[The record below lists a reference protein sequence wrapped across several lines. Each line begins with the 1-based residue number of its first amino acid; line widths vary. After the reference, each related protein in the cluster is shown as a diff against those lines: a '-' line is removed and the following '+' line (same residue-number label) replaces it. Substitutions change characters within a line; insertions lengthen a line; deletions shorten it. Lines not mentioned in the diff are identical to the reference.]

1 MLNIKLYSISLLQY
15 LIRQPKNYMTRATS
29 NGYRKMF
36 TVEIKNKRGCCIDFF
51 TLESRFLT
59 SRYLARMVEFVCLRG
74 LLKSQ

>member
-1 MLNIKLYSISLLQY
+1 MLNIKLYSILLLQY
-15 LIRQPKNYMTRATS
+15 LIHQSKNYMTRTTS

-51 TLESRFLT
+51 TLESRV
-59 SRYLARMVEFVCLRG
+59 LASQYRVWVVEFVCLRG